1 MPTLRHLA
9 CQRRKLLLMSCCLHG
24 SMSPLTSALCRTG
37 TMLRRKS
44 WGVSL
49 APLCLLCRLEIF
61 LESWMLAQV
70 PSHYFSLWCFS
81 KVWLELLLFYCG
93 LGLYHL
99 NQSRSIQQS
108 ENNDIIIFWKSF
120 VIGSTSQPNKEQVE
134 ERQQWKLFIASCQE
148 TCSDDF
154 LWNKSTWRHTDLVLC
169 PFPHQTLELRLP
181 TFNWSWVMSSSW

>member
-1 MPTLRHLA
+1 MTLTYQKTKRALAINLPFSNCQSYIAGSAAPMPTLRHLA

-49 APLCLLCRLEIF
+49 APLCLLCRLEIV

-70 PSHYFSLWCFS
+70 PSHYFSLGCFS

-108 ENNDIIIFWKSF
+108 ENNDIIIF
-120 VIGSTSQPNKEQVE
+120 
-134 ERQQWKLFIASCQE
+134 
-148 TCSDDF
+148 
-154 LWNKSTWRHTDLVLC
+154 
-169 PFPHQTLELRLP
+169 
-181 TFNWSWVMSSSW
+181 

>member
-1 MPTLRHLA
+1 MAINLPFSNCQSYIAGSAAPMPTLRHLA

-49 APLCLLCRLEIF
+49 APLCLLCRLEIV

-108 ENNDIIIFWKSF
+108 ENNDIIIF
-120 VIGSTSQPNKEQVE
+120 
-134 ERQQWKLFIASCQE
+134 
-148 TCSDDF
+148 
-154 LWNKSTWRHTDLVLC
+154 
-169 PFPHQTLELRLP
+169 
-181 TFNWSWVMSSSW
+181 